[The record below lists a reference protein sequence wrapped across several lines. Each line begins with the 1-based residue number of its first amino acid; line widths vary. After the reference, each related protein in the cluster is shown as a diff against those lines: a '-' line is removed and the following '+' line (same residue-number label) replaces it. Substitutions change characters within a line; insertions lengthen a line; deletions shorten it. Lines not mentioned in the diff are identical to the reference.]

1 MIQTSIIITNKNYAK
16 FLGRCIRSC
25 LNQSMPR
32 NEYEIIV
39 VDEASTDNSKEV
51 MESFKSEI
59 IPIFLTESSGVA
71 HASNEGI
78 KKARGMYVIRV
89 DSDDFINAN
98 TLLIMT
104 EILAWNSDIGFVSC
118 DHFRVDEDGEKL
130 GRIELNN
137 IEKLYN
143 QGAGVMFKK
152 TNLEAIG
159 LYDSKLKNREDYA
172 LLVKYYETFEG
183 YHIKLPLYRDGFN
196 KKPLY
201 RYILRDKNI
210 SEDKE
215 NIGKLQ

>member
-51 MESFKSEI
+51 MES
-59 IPIFLTESSGVA
+59 
-71 HASNEGI
+71 
-78 KKARGMYVIRV
+78 
-89 DSDDFINAN
+89 FINAN